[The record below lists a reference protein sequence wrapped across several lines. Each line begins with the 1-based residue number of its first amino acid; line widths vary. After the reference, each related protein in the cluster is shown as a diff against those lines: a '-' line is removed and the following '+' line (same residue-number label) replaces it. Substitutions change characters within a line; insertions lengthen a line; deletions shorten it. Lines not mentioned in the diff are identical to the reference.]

1 MKQNIILP
9 LNSKYVLIHRH
20 TRIHTYIHIE
30 NTEMMQVQI
39 PSVDAVGAAAD
50 TLPFTLIFRSIF
62 FWLFVLFLENKE
74 NICEGK
80 TVNDKGERDRTT
92 AKQKQSDIVKIFLNY
107 HNYR

>member
-20 TRIHTYIHIE
+20 TRIHTYIHTE

-50 TLPFTLIFRSIF
+50 TLPFTLIFRSVF
-62 FWLFVLFLENKE
+62 SGCLFYSW
-74 NICEGK
+74 K
-80 TVNDKGERDRTT
+80 TK
-92 AKQKQSDIVKIFLNY
+92 KIFVKAKMKMA
-107 HNYR
+107 RE